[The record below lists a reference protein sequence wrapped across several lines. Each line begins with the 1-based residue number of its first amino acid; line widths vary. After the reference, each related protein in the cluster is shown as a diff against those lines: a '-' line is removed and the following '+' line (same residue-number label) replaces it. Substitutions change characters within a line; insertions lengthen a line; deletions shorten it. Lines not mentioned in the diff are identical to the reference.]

1 MLRELG
7 SGALGDLGQGTSL
20 FSFLLLSEEE
30 ENLRFPPLLPDHEQ
44 CGDTQLVA
52 DRTWAGN

>member
-7 SGALGDLGQGTSL
+7 SGALVDLGQGTSL

-30 ENLRFPPLLPDHEQ
+30 SVRILPLLPDHEQ
-44 CGDTQLVA
+44 SGDTQLVA
-52 DRTWAGN
+52 DRTWTGN

>member
-20 FSFLLLSEEE
+20 FSFLLLSEE